1 MRTHSVTVS
10 ERVIIYPHNERVIS
24 RNVSTDQI
32 AATFDSEWVGASS
45 YLAVFSNG
53 KAVKRV
59 SMSMSN
65 LAATVTVPWECL
77 ENPGQLQVA
86 FVAYFSGNARIVT
99 KSMDRPFLVAEGGDI
114 DGEDTAQPTKDILQ
128 QAIDATSAA
137 NTAASSANSAAG
149 SANSAASSANS
160 AAGSANTAANK
171 ATESASGADK
181 AASGATAAANKADVA
196 TGAANAAAA
205 SANAA
210 AEEARGS
217 VMPER
222 TLYLAYD
229 EVDGVEYI
237 SLVDTEE

>member
-10 ERVIIYPHNERVIS
+10 ERVINYPHNERVIS

-32 AATFDSEWVGASS
+32 AATFDSEWAGASS

-99 KSMDRPFLVAEGGDI
+99 KSMDRPFLVAEGGNI

-128 QAIDATSAA
+128 QAIE
-137 NTAASSANSAAG
+137 
-149 SANSAASSANS
+149 ANS

-171 ATESASGADK
+171 ATESASSADK

>member
-10 ERVIIYPHNERVIS
+10 ERVISYPHNERVIS

-32 AATFDSEWVGASS
+32 AATFDSEWAGASS

-53 KAVKRV
+53 KAVKRI

-137 NTAASSANSAAG
+137 NSAASSANSAAG
-149 SANSAASSANS
+149 SANSAAS
-160 AAGSANTAANK
+160 K
-171 ATESASGADK
+171 ATESASSADK
-181 AASGATAAANKADVA
+181 AASSATAAANKADVA
-196 TGAANAAAA
+196 TSSANTAAA